1 MINLIYNIITT
12 MDVLNSRRYVGP
24 GSIANLEITIDL
36 NNIVLKDEIIEV
48 VYTGWDI
55 IVDDQEY
62 TGGGN
67 GNGSGE
73 VIIPDV
79 FIENVVNVEQ
89 PVNNVN
95 VNPTPIINNVEVIV
109 KPEIIDNTVHLN
121 ISNDVPYVVHF
132 NHKNSHKVLFKAR
145 SRHYFDPNK
154 SFKYDFL
161 PRPFILPEVEAINI
175 QALFEAEKEGF
186 HVIPNAD
193 AVNKTMNRK
202 NIREFAAVELNLPT
216 SKFEFVT
223 TFEALQSAAS
233 KIGFP
238 CVIKPVM
245 SSSGHG
251 QSVARSADDLEK
263 SWELAKEARG
273 DASELIVEEFI
284 TFDYEITLLTVRNE
298 TETTFCEPIGHIQKD
313 GDYIFS
319 WQPMNMSEVA
329 IGKSQEIAKKITDGL
344 GGRGIFGVELFV
356 KGDDVYFS
364 EVSPRPHDTGM
375 VTMIT
380 QSASE
385 FALHVR
391 AVLGL
396 PIEYVTYG
404 AGASAAFKA
413 KGDTFNPQIDLYDS
427 SITKDSIIR
436 VFGKPQSH
444 VGRRM
449 AVALTFDKNSSD
461 IALQKAKEII
471 GNFKD

>member
-1 MINLIYNIITT
+1 MKFTAPLKS
-12 MDVLNSRRYVGP
+12 D
-24 GSIANLEITIDL
+24 SIKIMLL
-36 NNIVLKDEIIEV
+36 
-48 VYTGWDI
+48 
-55 IVDDQEY
+55 
-62 TGGGN
+62 
-67 GNGSGE
+67 GSGE
-73 VIIPDV
+73 LGKEVIIEAQRLGIETIAVDSYNNAPAQLVANRSYTINMKNENEILDV
-79 FIENVVNVEQ
+79 IRREK
-89 PVNNVN
+89 
-95 VNPTPIINNVEVIV
+95 PT
-109 KPEIIDNTVHLN
+109 
-121 ISNDVPYVVHF
+121 Y
-132 NHKNSHKVLFKAR
+132 
-145 SRHYFDPNK
+145 
-154 SFKYDFL
+154 
-161 PRPFILPEVEAINI
+161 ILPEVEAINI
-175 QALFEAEKEGF
+175 KALFTAENEGY

-216 SKFEFVT
+216 SKYEFVT
-223 TFEALQSAAS
+223 TFEALEKAALN
-233 KIGFP
+233 IGFP

-251 QSVARSADDLEK
+251 QSIARTAADLPK

-284 TFDYEITLLTVRNE
+284 TFDYEITMLTVRNGKD
-298 TETTFCEPIGHIQKD
+298 TVFCEPIGHIQQD

-319 WQPMNMSEVA
+319 WQPMNMSEIA
-329 IGKSQEIAKKITDGL
+329 KQKSEEIAKIITDGL

-396 PIEYVTYG
+396 PIEYITYG
-404 AGASAAFKA
+404 AGASAAYKA
-413 KGDTFNPQIDLYDS
+413 INDSFNPVLDIYDS
-427 SITKDSIIR
+427 SFTKDSLIR

-444 VGRRM
+444 LGRRM

-461 IALQKAKEII
+461 KALQRAKEII
-471 GNFKD
+471 GNFTDK